1 MEGESVSM
9 GGAEEEEEEEEE
21 EDMEV
26 EDEEEEDD
34 EPVRVPDIVSE
45 SVCDAVFLLY
55 RVHAWGV
62 LCQIAHQCVLV
73 NAVLHF
79 LCVFTWSG

>member
-1 MEGESVSM
+1 M
-9 GGAEEEEEEEEE
+9 GGAEEEEEEE

-34 EPVRVPDIVSE
+34 EPVRAPDIVSE
-45 SVCDAVFLLY
+45 SVCDAILLLY

-62 LCQIAHQCVLV
+62 LCQVVVKQSDCTPMYACKYCAAHLV
-73 NAVLHF
+73 
-79 LCVFTWSG
+79 CVFTWSG